1 MITHCNKGPFAA
13 RGERKKAA
21 AAPVAKMFN
30 FAHEV
35 LLARLL
41 LRRWQRKIK
50 AVSAKRQKAA
60 RRRGM
65 HFNYAVSNTLQQLC

>member
-1 MITHCNKGPFAA
+1 LQPS
-13 RGERKKAA
+13 GERKKAA

-41 LRRWQRKIK
+41 LLRRWQRKIK

-60 RRRGM
+60 AAECISIMRS
-65 HFNYAVSNTLQQLC
+65 ATLCNSFAENAPP